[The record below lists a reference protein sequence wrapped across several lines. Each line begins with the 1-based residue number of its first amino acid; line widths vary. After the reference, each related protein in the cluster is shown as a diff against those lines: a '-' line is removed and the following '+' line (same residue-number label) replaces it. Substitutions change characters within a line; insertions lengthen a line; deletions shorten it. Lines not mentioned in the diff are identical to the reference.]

1 MHRGRLTCLFV
12 ATLAFSLPSIGGIFE
27 EIYRGLDL
35 LATPSDGPL
44 FNTGDGTRVNG
55 SRSGR
60 LRIMPNRAGRGYQ
73 LEFDR
78 TFGPDTRGRPEVFDA
93 GPYELQLQGGI
104 QSTLAYTRRYM
115 PAGNADTIINNLQYA
130 VRGKSGL
137 QDVQL
142 SGTFNGTTSLEVNAL
157 GFYSLQADIRHLNAQ
172 LTLDGVVQDEADT
185 DFDIGPISVRGNIF
199 LDAFGALARSFGAD
213 ASGLVQEI
221 TPKSPI
227 DIISDAIEEQLRQA
241 AKLSNVE
248 LDESF
253 DFSAAFADALQNP
266 GAPAMLADA
275 AQQRAVPPIGAPI
288 PEPAS
293 ILLVGGCGLML
304 LRRR

>member
-1 MHRGRLTCLFV
+1 MHRGRLTYLLV
-12 ATLAFSLPSIGGIFE
+12 AVCSLTAPGFGGIFE

-60 LRIMPNRAGRGYQ
+60 LRIMPNRAGQGYQ

-104 QSTLAYTRRYM
+104 QSTLAYTRRYL
-115 PAGNADTIINNLQYA
+115 PTGSADTTINNLQYA
-130 VRGKSGL
+130 IRGKSGL

-142 SGTFNGTTSLEVNAL
+142 SGTFNGATSLEINAL

-172 LTLDGVVQDEADT
+172 LTLDGVVQDEEDT
-185 DFDIGPISVRGNIF
+185 DFDIGPISIRGNVF
-199 LDAFGALARSFGAD
+199 LDALGALSRSFGSD

-241 AKLSNVE
+241 AKLSNIE

-253 DFSAAFADALQNP
+253 DFSAAFAEALQSSD
-266 GAPAMLADA
+266 APTLLADVTSE
-275 AQQRAVPPIGAPI
+275 RDLPPLGAPI
-288 PEPAS
+288 PEPAA
-293 ILLVGGCGLML
+293 ILLIGLPAL
-304 LRRR
+304 LIIRRR